1 MPYVPGFDNDIFLS
15 YDSGDNGHGAVEEF
29 VDVIKKH
36 ISDNLVN
43 CFSPQE
49 KISIYFDR
57 ERLASQTAVN
67 WEEHLKAAASSSAL
81 LVPLLSPNY
90 LSSTYCS
97 KERVWFATQSHVGNG
112 CPFAVAGWLPIGHNP
127 VPKELERAE
136 RHPAGTSCLALMPP
150 EGRVKS
156 AQEFALKLR
165 DALTTMR
172 WAVSA
177 VFLGLAAGRGLAT
190 RSRLRDEL
198 EKSGYRVVPE
208 ADYVYEDA
216 GEVRA
221 FLKAALLAIHFPGDG
236 IDLDGLKAMEE
247 SLLSAGK
254 TLLIQPF
261 GSTLFEEE
269 ADVLAEIDT
278 QLGAGGRFAGAA
290 YTRLEGKT
298 DDQVW
303 DAVKREVRAA
313 RFQKNKSEYEV
324 GIACEARD
332 LVGAKAVAGL
342 ISQQGVRAQYPSF
355 DTAASIT
362 QKLQALRTTI
372 MQSQALLCYWAK
384 AEGEGLKKRLEQ
396 DARCR
401 YKAKAWYLTPPL
413 DVPGKEKLSQTSEM
427 VLQQKTADVDVE
439 LITLEP
445 FLRELGWE
453 PPK

>member
-1 MPYVPGFDNDIFLS
+1 
-15 YDSGDNGHGAVEEF
+15 
-29 VDVIKKH
+29 
-36 ISDNLVN
+36 
-43 CFSPQE
+43 
-49 KISIYFDR
+49 
-57 ERLASQTAVN
+57 
-67 WEEHLKAAASSSAL
+67 
-81 LVPLLSPNY
+81 
-90 LSSTYCS
+90 
-97 KERVWFATQSHVGNG
+97 
-112 CPFAVAGWLPIGHNP
+112 
-127 VPKELERAE
+127 
-136 RHPAGTSCLALMPP
+136 
-150 EGRVKS
+150 
-156 AQEFALKLR
+156 
-165 DALTTMR
+165 
-172 WAVSA
+172 
-177 VFLGLAAGRGLAT
+177 
-190 RSRLRDEL
+190 
-198 EKSGYRVVPE
+198 
-208 ADYVYEDA
+208 
-216 GEVRA
+216 
-221 FLKAALLAIHFPGDG
+221 
-236 IDLDGLKAMEE
+236 
-247 SLLSAGK
+247 
-254 TLLIQPF
+254 
-261 GSTLFEEE
+261 
-269 ADVLAEIDT
+269 
-278 QLGAGGRFAGAA
+278 
-290 YTRLEGKT
+290 
-298 DDQVW
+298 
-303 DAVKREVRAA
+303 VKREVRAA